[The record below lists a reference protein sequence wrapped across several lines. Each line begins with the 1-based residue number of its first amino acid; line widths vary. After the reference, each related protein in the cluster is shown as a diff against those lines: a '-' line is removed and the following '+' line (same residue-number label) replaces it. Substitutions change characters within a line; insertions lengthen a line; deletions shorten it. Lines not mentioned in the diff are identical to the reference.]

1 MKISQTVLPVILAE
15 HLQILEKICFIC
27 NDKCI
32 SDSITYNKAGIE
44 REGGRDCV
52 DEHLRV

>member
-32 SDSITYNKAGIE
+32 SDSITYNKDGIE

>member
-1 MKISQTVLPVILAE
+1 MKISQIVLPVILAE

-32 SDSITYNKAGIE
+32 SDSITYSKAGIE
-44 REGGRDCV
+44 RDGGKDCAN
-52 DEHLRV
+52 EHLKV